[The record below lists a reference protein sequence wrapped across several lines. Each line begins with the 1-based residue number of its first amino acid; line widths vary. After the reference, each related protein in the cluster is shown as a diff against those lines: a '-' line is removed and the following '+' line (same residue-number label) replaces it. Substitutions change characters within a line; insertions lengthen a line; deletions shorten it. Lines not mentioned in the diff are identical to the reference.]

1 MHLVLNLALFLFFAS
16 VTNSIRCYTCNED
29 ASRRGTD
36 CVKSKITIKDC
47 GNDNGCIK
55 GLLKLES
62 LEIRYKKCAP
72 NKINEDKCTDRS
84 YNGFECSCR
93 GDLCNNS
100 PGDSSSLI
108 VIVTLLVF
116 FMIF

>member
-72 NKINEDKCTDRS
+72 SGAFITAIGVTF
-84 YNGFECSCR
+84 YVQNGGFSA
-93 GDLCNNS
+93 
-100 PGDSSSLI
+100 
-108 VIVTLLVF
+108 VISG
-116 FMIF
+116 